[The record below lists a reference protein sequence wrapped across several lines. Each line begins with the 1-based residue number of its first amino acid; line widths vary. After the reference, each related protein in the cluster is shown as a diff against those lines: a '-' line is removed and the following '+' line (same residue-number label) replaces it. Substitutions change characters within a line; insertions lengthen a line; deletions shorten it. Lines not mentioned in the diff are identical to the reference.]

1 MKMSQPYYR
10 PIAALPFL
18 VLLIV
23 GCGQADDGKVQRV
36 PVNGTLLVKSV
47 PAVGARIV
55 FYPKDEALRG
65 TGMPTPGGTTEEDGS
80 FSLTSYEPGDGA
92 PVGDYVVTVV
102 WREEIP
108 EGKSL
113 DTFQP
118 KDRLN
123 GRYASPDKSALSV
136 SIPEGG
142 GTLPPIQIP

>member
-1 MKMSQPYYR
+1 MKISHSYYR
-10 PIAALPFL
+10 PIAALPLL

-36 PVNGTLLVKSV
+36 PANGTLLVKSA

-55 FYPKDEALRG
+55 LYPKDETLRG
-65 TGMPTPGGTTEEDGS
+65 TGMPTPGGTTEEDGT

-92 PVGDYVVTVV
+92 PVGDYIVTVV

-113 DTFQP
+113 DTFHP

-123 GRYASPDKSALSV
+123 GRYASPDKSTLSV
-136 SIPEGG
+136 SVPEGG
-142 GTLPPIQIP
+142 GTLPPIEIP